1 MNNVEQSRATLLT
14 LAVEWALELEKRI
27 KESGTIFMGEVGR
40 GGPWGLLGGWWR
52 CSWGDL
58 GGTFRG
64 LGWVRRGKQVGS
76 IQSTGSACSDTQ
88 PGCQQQR
95 QIKFQPILDY

>member
-1 MNNVEQSRATLLT
+1 MGVAWGLVEVLLG
-14 LAVEWALELEKRI
+14 ALEGHLSRP
-27 KESGTIFMGEVGR
+27 R
-40 GGPWGLLGGWWR
+40 
-52 CSWGDL
+52 
-58 GGTFRG
+58 
-64 LGWVRRGKQVGS
+64 LGWRGKQVGS